1 MNSKEKQPTI
11 VNDKSDSEHPSR
23 NRRTI
28 LKLLIG
34 VCLAIAS
41 LLYAV
46 EIMNGGFKNLETKK
60 EGDKMFLTKT
70 ESEPNRTI
78 PPVDAYAPVGIE
90 TATFALG

>member
-1 MNSKEKQPTI
+1 M
-11 VNDKSDSEHPSR
+11 
-23 NRRTI
+23 
-28 LKLLIG
+28 IG

-46 EIMNGGFKNLETKK
+46 KIMNGGFRNPETTK
-60 EGDKMFLTKT
+60 ERDKMFVTKA

-78 PPVDAYAPVGIE
+78 PPVDAYAPAGLE

>member
-1 MNSKEKQPTI
+1 MNDKYTPPTI
-11 VNDKSDSEHPSR
+11 PGDKSDSKLPSR

-46 EIMNGGFKNLETKK
+46 EIMNGGIKNPETTK

-70 ESEPNRTI
+70 DSVPNRTI
-78 PPVDAYAPVGIE
+78 PPVDAYAPAGIE

>member
-1 MNSKEKQPTI
+1 MNSKEKQPI
-11 VNDKSDSEHPSR
+11 IISDKGNSKHTFQ

-28 LKLLIG
+28 LKLLVG

-46 EIMNGGFKNLETKK
+46 EIMSGTPKNLETN
-60 EGDKMFLTKT
+60 EERDKMTLSKT
-70 ESEPNRTI
+70 GSAANHAI
-78 PPVDAYAPVGIE
+78 PPVDAYVPARIE

>member
-1 MNSKEKQPTI
+1 MNSKEKQPII
-11 VNDKSDSEHPSR
+11 VSDKGNSKHTFR
-23 NRRTI
+23 NRRTV

-46 EIMNGGFKNLETKK
+46 EIMSGMPKNLETTK
-60 EGDKMFLTKT
+60 ERDKMIHSKT
-70 ESEPNRTI
+70 GSAANHAI
-78 PPVDAYAPVGIE
+78 PPADAYVPARIE

>member
-1 MNSKEKQPTI
+1 MNDKYTPPTI
-11 VNDKSDSEHPSR
+11 AGDESDSKLPYR

-46 EIMNGGFKNLETKK
+46 DIMSGAPENLETKK
-60 EGDKMFLTKT
+60 ERDNMFATKT
-70 ESEPNRTI
+70 QSEPNRPI
-78 PPVDAYAPVGIE
+78 PPVDAYAPARIE

>member
-1 MNSKEKQPTI
+1 MNSKEKQPII
-11 VNDKSDSEHPSR
+11 VSDKGNSKQTFR
-23 NRRTI
+23 NRRTV

-46 EIMNGGFKNLETKK
+46 EIMNGGFNNPETTK
-60 EGDKMFLTKT
+60 EGDKMFPSKT
-70 ESEPNRTI
+70 DSVTNHAI
-78 PPVDAYAPVGIE
+78 PPVDAYVPAQIE